1 MWMAWKLIVFLANHR
16 GGSANRASRP
26 SEKERTNALLRHCL
40 PRHRPGRGSPR
51 LWRHCRRVSRHCE
64 DPVLRLPRAVRAVAD
79 LRPQAAGV
87 VATGT
92 STHEQT
98 LHRSSNHVPPG
109 GALMNINMK
118 PIAAILAVSLA
129 ASPAFAGDK
138 SMEQAVNDA
147 RLEGQIAT
155 AILFNE
161 HLNPFEISVEVDN
174 NVAVLTGTV
183 DESIDKDLAERLAKN
198 ANGIMKVDNRIAVD
212 SNWKPRESK
221 EGERD
226 FGDMV
231 SDATVSTSVKS
242 RLLWNDVTD
251 GSDIKVDT
259 NMGRVT
265 LTGTAT
271 TANEKDVAGR
281 VAINTDGVLS
291 VDNRIEVTPGSVNTP
306 TS

>member
-1 MWMAWKLIVFLANHR
+1 
-16 GGSANRASRP
+16 
-26 SEKERTNALLRHCL
+26 
-40 PRHRPGRGSPR
+40 
-51 LWRHCRRVSRHCE
+51 
-64 DPVLRLPRAVRAVAD
+64 
-79 LRPQAAGV
+79 
-87 VATGT
+87 
-92 STHEQT
+92 
-98 LHRSSNHVPPG
+98 
-109 GALMNINMK
+109 MNINMK

-183 DESIDKDLAERLAKN
+183 DESIDKDLAERVAKN

-306 TS
+306 TSDSSQPIADSWITTKVKSSLLMSKNVDGLDLTVETKNGLVMLGGSASSSAERDLAVEIAKDIKGVRNVDASAVDIHNS